1 MPFLERLLPTEGQI
15 CVAMLLPQGGFR
27 HFFFETIAEAQ
38 ARIDLLERSGQTVYL
53 AQARFK
59 TDENRKQEN
68 VQYLRNFFF
77 DIDCGDGKDY
87 PTQRDAAQALKAF
100 VAETGLPFPSI
111 VSSGN
116 GLYAHWLVEE
126 NIPEAQWKTVARIL
140 KKVADAYGFKTDPM
154 RTADSASVL
163 RPPGTTNRKPG
174 KTPKAVNLVVE
185 KPQVKFLEFARLL
198 GLAAKKKKLDLTP
211 IQPPKPVADLNAE
224 FYAGLEV
231 ASIPSDPE
239 RVAAKCRQLG
249 IFKDERGNL
258 SEPLW
263 YAGLGVL
270 VFCENGADVCQDW
283 SQGHGDYDRRETQ
296 DKIEHRLAS
305 GTGPTTCAYFGSLN
319 PSGCIGCPHNG
330 KIKSPIVL
338 GRPEPK
344 AKVATDPAQEP
355 PPGFRRTEGGLFFEE
370 EGRWIPFYD
379 QDLYPTRIAFDESL
393 GFEVTTVRHFL
404 PHEGWLEFS
413 YRSSLV
419 NDPKG
424 FATIFCDNH
433 VKVVGKKEKNAMLA
447 YMESYTQKLQ
457 RQRRMTALFCQMGWK
472 EYNGREMFV
481 LGQSVFTKDGRE
493 TASLARNVP
502 AAASGFRTQ
511 GDPLVWAE
519 QTEKLRGKEMAP
531 FAFALL
537 AGGFGA
543 PLMKFTGYDG
553 ALVSMVGESGA
564 GKTLMLR
571 MIQSVWG
578 YHNDLMMLRDDT
590 RNSLIARL
598 GVYGNL
604 PLTIDEITNIDG
616 MELSDLV
623 YRVTQGR
630 DKVRLTKAAEE
641 KRNLNTWNTLAV
653 VTTNA
658 SLTEKLASAKHD
670 AGAELNRVFEYTAP
684 KVEAFSRSATTELY
698 WAIDQNYGHAGERYA
713 QWLVKNKEKIKPGLD
728 KIRAII
734 EQKAGIKNEERYWA
748 ATASTAIYGGL
759 VAQAL
764 GLVRFEI
771 APLIDWVCDA
781 IRNMRG
787 DKDDFVADPVAVLGQ
802 FIDEHQ
808 QNRLVL
814 ADADAKVPR
823 IIDHPKGALV
833 IRMEVDKKKLY
844 VSRAAF
850 TAWLKKRHGNYSFIK
865 NDFIYRRVMPH
876 GGVKKVLGSGTPYG
890 GVQQFCLE
898 IDLSCPALGLYAVQL
913 VMEAELGDMANRGG
927 L

>member
-1 MPFLERLLPTEGQI
+1 MPFLDRLLPSEGHI

-27 HFFFETIAEAQ
+27 HFFFETLPEAQ
-38 ARIDLLERSGQTVYL
+38 TRIDLLEQSGQTVYL

-59 TDENRKQEN
+59 TDDNRKQEN
-68 VQYLRNFFF
+68 ALYLRNFFF

-87 PTQRDAAQALKAF
+87 PDQRTAAQALKAF
-100 VAETGLPFPSI
+100 VAETGLPFPSV

-116 GLYAHWLVEE
+116 GLYAHWLIEE
-126 NIPEAQWKTVARIL
+126 NIPQAQWKTVARIL

-174 KTPKAVNLVVE
+174 KAPKPVNLVVE
-185 KPQVKFLEFARLL
+185 KPATKFLEFARLL
-198 GLAAKKKKLDLTP
+198 SLAAKKKQVD
-211 IQPPKPVADLNAE
+211 ISAVQPPKPVADINAE
-224 FYAGLEV
+224 FYAGVEI
-231 ASIPSDPE
+231 ASVPSDPQ
-239 RVAAKCRQLG
+239 RCADKCRQIGL
-249 IFKDERGNL
+249 FKSERGNL

-270 VFCENGADVCQDW
+270 VFCENGAEVCHEW
-283 SQGHGDYDRRETQ
+283 SQGHADYSPAETTE
-296 DKIEHRLAS
+296 KIEHRLAS

-319 PSGCIGCPHNG
+319 PTGCIGCPHNG

-344 AKVATDPAQEP
+344 AKPVADPSQEP
-355 PPGFRRTEGGLFFEE
+355 PPGFRRTESGLFFEE
-370 EGRWIPFYD
+370 EGRWVAFYD
-379 QDLYPTRIAFDESL
+379 QDLYPVRIAFDESL
-393 GFEVTTVRHFL
+393 GHETTTVRHYL

-424 FATIFCDNH
+424 FATVFCDNH

-472 EYNGREMFV
+472 EYNSREMFV
-481 LGQSVFTKDGRE
+481 LGQTVYTKDGRE
-493 TASLARNVP
+493 SAALARNVP
-502 AAASGFRTQ
+502 QAALGYRTQ
-511 GDPLVWAE
+511 GDVALWAA
-519 QTEKLRGKEMAP
+519 QTEKLRGKEMMP

-590 RNSLIARL
+590 RNSLMARL

-630 DKVRLTKAAEE
+630 DKVRLTKSAEE
-641 KRNLNTWNTLAV
+641 RRNLNTWNTLAV
-653 VTTNA
+653 VSTNA
-658 SLTEKLASAKHD
+658 SLAEKLASAKHD
-670 AGAELNRVFEYTAP
+670 AGAELNRIFEYTVP
-684 KVEAFSRSATTELY
+684 RVEAFSRDITTELY
-698 WAIDQNYGHAGERYA
+698 WTIDQNYGHAGERYA
-713 QWLVKNKEKIKPGLD
+713 QWLIKNKEKIKPGLE
-728 KIRAII
+728 KVRALV
-734 EQKAGIKNEERYWA
+734 EKEAGIRNEERYWA
-748 ATASTAIYGGL
+748 AVASTAIYGGL

-764 GLVRFEI
+764 GLIRFEVS
-771 APLIDWVCDA
+771 PLIAWVA
-781 IRNMRG
+781 EVIREMRG
-787 DKDDFVADPVAVLGQ
+787 DKAEFVADPVAVLGL

-808 QNRLVL
+808 HNRLVL
-814 ADADAKVPR
+814 EDSSSRLAR
-823 IIDHPKGALV
+823 MIDQPKGSLV
-833 IRMEVDKKKLY
+833 MRLEADKKKLY
-844 VSRAAF
+844 ISRAAF
-850 TAWLKKRHGNYSFIK
+850 TQWLKKRHGNYGFIK
-865 NDFIYRRVMPH
+865 NDFIYRRIMPH
-876 GGVKKVLGSGTPYG
+876 NGVKKVLGAGTPYG

-898 IDLSCPALGLYAVQL
+898 IDLTNPALGICAVQL
-913 VMEAELGDMANRGG
+913 VLEAQMAAAAFKEG
-927 L
+927 